1 MVRIPCAKMVILSL
15 GLLQMGP
22 ISSVLAAPASA
33 ALEQNRK
40 EIEFVSSAGS
50 ITQRQPSCQMY
61 HCPLHA
67 KVHDVQKRMD
77 SGLGFSNV
85 LKYSVEAE
93 KLIER
98 ICLAGQQAQSKQ
110 SGTKTIF
117 PSLMSMDPESFRL
130 MAEIV
135 VESAK
140 KYYPQRTND
149 RVATRVEQYKEN
161 PDDEQAKKGIVWWLD
176 RLLFGSAYADAAKY
190 DYKTYGTDMYEDYQ
204 SSLLKIKSEKKVEK
218 EVVKGSE
225 GEEN

>member
-22 ISSVLAAPASA
+22 ISSVLAAPTSA

-50 ITQRQPSCQMY
+50 ITQRQPSRQMY

-67 KVHDVQKRMD
+67 KVHDVQKRMN

-98 ICLAGQQAQSKQ
+98 ICLDPVMVLKNPVIAGQQAQSKQ

-117 PSLMSMDPESFRL
+117 PSLMSMDPGSFRL

-204 SSLLKIKSEKKVEK
+204 SSL
-218 EVVKGSE
+218 
-225 GEEN
+225 